1 MEQNPEAFP
10 CWRWL
15 GGAVEGYWNG
25 YEWWY
30 HPLSWKMHDI
40 WPPHIDHLHPFA
52 NLEKM
57 ELQKSQ
63 CFFHGKPSSSVAGRT
78 HHEHRGRQSSH
89 PLLHEFSRQFP
100 VVAAQCG
107 DALSHLALHG
117 RFLST
122 EKNWLVSTP
131 APQTHRFMGN
141 VSCLV
146 SKM

>member
-1 MEQNPEAFP
+1 MT
-10 CWRWL
+10 
-15 GGAVEGYWNG
+15 Y
-25 YEWWY
+25 
-30 HPLSWKMHDI
+30 D
-40 WPPHIDHLHPFA
+40 PPHIDHLHPFA

-57 ELQKSQ
+57 ELKNPNVFFMVNPAVRLRGEPTMSKTVNKSSG
-63 CFFHGKPSSSVAGRT
+63 HL
-78 HHEHRGRQSSH
+78 
-89 PLLHEFSRQFP
+89 LLHEFSRQFP

-131 APQTHRFMGN
+131 APQTDRFMGN

-146 SKM
+146 SKMYNNK